1 MIIFY
6 IFLTRRKSGQSHRTL
21 QHSDVLCPPPPN
33 FHNIILVI
41 PIGSLQRIL
50 SVFSL
55 AFQMSYTGFWRI
67 QQRMSF
73 RSLWIKV
80 GQNDVAIYCVGV
92 TVSFESEFCNKG
104 ESWRLCAAYWP
115 LQWHWKVAQCH
126 ALRLRVTTELQLYA
140 LALGYRPLPS
150 ANVFQ
155 LLCLE
160 VHDCG

>member
-1 MIIFY
+1 MIIF
-6 IFLTRRKSGQSHRTL
+6 ILLLPDGQAGKAREPCNT
-21 QHSDVLCPPPPN
+21 VMFFVPPPPN
-33 FHNIILVI
+33 VHNIILVI

-50 SVFSL
+50 SFFSL

-67 QQRMSF
+67 QQRMGF

-92 TVSFESEFCNKG
+92 TVSFESEVCNKG

-126 ALRLRVTTELQLYA
+126 ALRLRVTTELKLFA

-150 ANVFQ
+150 AHVFL
-155 LLCLE
+155 LLCLKA
-160 VHDCG
+160 HACS